1 MSMLVQEVTTN
12 CKDNF
17 NFDILIQIFICS
29 LMPKLDE
36 ENCSVS
42 TSQMKISD
50 KVQYEEEVKP
60 MSEEGP
66 ILLSSSAVQNSVMT
80 ELYKKLVSLVETNC
94 IR

>member
-1 MSMLVQEVTTN
+1 
-12 CKDNF
+12 
-17 NFDILIQIFICS
+17 
-29 LMPKLDE
+29 MPKLDE

-66 ILLSSSAVQNSVMT
+66 ILLSSSAVQKSVMT
-80 ELYKKLVSLVETNC
+80 ELYKKLVSLVEANC
-94 IR
+94 IRY